1 MPATTH
7 ALTDGQALSVIT
19 SQQVSIRFNAGVGP
33 ITIEGSLGSSQ
44 FDKIHDR
51 ITSDR
56 PAEDSSGRLYFNA
69 GRIITMDVRSFEEIR
84 FVGAAVNIDVSPFD
98 SARPLSRIATIIGLG
113 NSQLASGVTT
123 SAGNDQQNLA
133 TGRHGTV
140 NQHNVIFWASGYSR
154 ARLAYAGVAGEA
166 GLTSAQV
173 LANHLA
179 TARARRA
186 TFCVI
191 DAGTNDIG
199 AAIATSVTIANTRRM
214 IEGLLE
220 VGTTPIIS
228 GVLPNR
234 VTTGAAYDNLNEAYR
249 RLAVEY
255 RIPFEDTWGP
265 CVGVDGLGTA
275 GLFRDNTHLTH
286 DANRAR
292 GQRIAD
298 LILAEFPR
306 IPASLLPFSNA
317 AGKAGLFPNPIFN
330 LNSGAVTPTS
340 WTTSGTGASSAVNSG
355 TVGNTFAH
363 TRGSANALAHTTSA
377 IAAAGSTYLW
387 VGGIQSSGGVP
398 NASSYFG
405 FRDPASVAA
414 SHAWQMR
421 IDSVEIPANLE
432 FAVLFRVPTGFPAN
446 RFQHQNAGSSSSLI
460 ELRRN
465 ELYLMDPWI

>member
-56 PAEDSSGRLYFNA
+56 PAEDSNGRLYFNA

-98 SARPLSRIATIIGLG
+98 SARPLNRIATIGGLG
-113 NSQLASGVTT
+113 DSQLASGIVTT
-123 SAGNDQQNLA
+123 AGNDQQNLA
-133 TGRHGTV
+133 TGRLGV
-140 NQHNVIFWASGYSR
+140 MNQHNVCFWASGYSR
-154 ARLAYAGVAGEA
+154 ARLAYAGIAGEA

-173 LANHLA
+173 LATWLPV
-179 TARARRA
+179 ARARRW
-186 TFCVI
+186 TYCPISV
-191 DAGTNDIG
+191 GTNDIG
-199 AAIATSVTIANTRRM
+199 GAVAASVTITNVRRM
-214 IEGLLE
+214 VESLLE
-220 VGTTPIIS
+220 VGTIPIIC

-234 VTTGAAYDNLNEAYR
+234 LTTGAAYDALNEGYR

-255 RIPFEDTWGP
+255 RVPFEDAWGP
-265 CVGVDGLGTA
+265 YVGTDGLGQSA
-275 GLFRDNTHLTH
+275 LFRDNTHLTH
-286 DANRAR
+286 AANMAR
-292 GQRIAD
+292 GERIAN
-298 LILAEFPR
+298 LILGAYPGV
-306 IPASLLPFSNA
+306 PASLLPFANG
-317 AGKAGLFPNPIFN
+317 AGKAGLMANPIYTA
-330 LNSGAVTPTS
+330 NSGAVTPTG
-340 WTTSGTGASSAVNSG
+340 WAFSGTGASSNVATG
-355 TVGNTFAH
+355 AVGNDWAL
-363 TRGSANALAHTTSA
+363 TRGSANAIANTSA
-377 IAAAGSTYLW
+377 APATAGSTYLW
-387 VGGIQSSGGVP
+387 VGGVRTTGGAF

-405 FRDPASVAA
+405 WRDPGAVAA
-414 SHAWQMR
+414 SHAWQMQ
-421 IDSVEIPANLE
+421 INSVEIAANLE